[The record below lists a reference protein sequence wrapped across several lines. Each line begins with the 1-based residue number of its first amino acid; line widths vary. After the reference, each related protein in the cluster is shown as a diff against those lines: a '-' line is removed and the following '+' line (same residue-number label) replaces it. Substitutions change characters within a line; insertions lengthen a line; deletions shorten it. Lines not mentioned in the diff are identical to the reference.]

1 MKIAALVKDAQFLML
16 ARLLKKVKTKS
27 RESLLISLFNLSLRD
42 AESYMT
48 NNNLISVIFHKTQI
62 SFYTAS

>member
-42 AESYMT
+42 AESYLT